1 MALRQYENDFY
12 EQSTVRIPESPEP
25 KRKQAPQPK
34 KKKKR
39 LKLGD
44 YIIVVCLAL
53 AFVSLASIALQKQAD
68 VASLNKENHKIS
80 MDIEKIEKE
89 NEELMIQV
97 GEKST
102 YERIWQTAKERGLN
116 LNEGDVKVVPGR

>member
-12 EQSTVRIPESPEP
+12 EQSTVRIPETPEP
-25 KRKQAPQPK
+25 KRQQLPRPK

-39 LKLGD
+39 LMVGD
-44 YIIVVCLAL
+44 YILFAVFAL
-53 AFVSLASIALQKQAD
+53 GLVLFTSVALQKQAA

-89 NEELMIQV
+89 NEELTIQV

>member
-1 MALRQYENDFY
+1 M
-12 EQSTVRIPESPEP
+12 V
-25 KRKQAPQPK
+25 
-34 KKKKR
+34 
-39 LKLGD
+39 GD
-44 YIIVVCLAL
+44 YILFAVFAL
-53 AFVSLASIALQKQAD
+53 GLVLFTSVALQKQAA

-89 NEELMIQV
+89 NEELTIQV

-116 LNEGDVKVVPGR
+116 LNEGDVKVVPGRWKKD